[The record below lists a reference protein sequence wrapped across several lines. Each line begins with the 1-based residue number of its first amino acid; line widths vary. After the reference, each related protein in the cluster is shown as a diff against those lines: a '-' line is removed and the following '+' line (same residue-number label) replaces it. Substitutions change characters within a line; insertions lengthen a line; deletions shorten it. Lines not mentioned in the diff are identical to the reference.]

1 MKIKTLNL
9 LAFGKFIDK
18 TIEIDDGFNLIFG
31 GNEAGKSTVQ
41 HFIEGM
47 LFGFYK
53 PYRKKRT
60 YNENYYHYKPRH
72 SDKYYGSMIMEDDNG
87 KEIRIERDFLKTR
100 DGVRIFNNI
109 TGEEITQTYPY
120 DHVTKQYL
128 PLGYGS
134 VNSVVYNNTVN
145 FKQMASRSDDD
156 LAKEVNNRLVDLVT
170 DNSDDISVNGVLDYL
185 KSKKEAVG
193 TFGKSKSNYGMA
205 VRERN
210 NLRGILKDTEE
221 IYQKVNCNQKRIQQY
236 EKKIER
242 LNQVRAKQAKEMGQK
257 KQAALDKQ
265 KAAIA
270 QTKDR
275 IEQIKNDNAALH
287 QKLDD
292 LLYQY
297 GSFDQELFS
306 HLQFLKS
313 SMEGLIQRIEK
324 LTEQIG
330 ALESEKDETQ
340 KRLNHMDR
348 NLKGL
353 TRQQLEDDYKEYRI
367 AKSNGDLYNQEQD
380 QWESHLER
388 QHQSEDWIDLQRFSI
403 KPLLALMIAG
413 ILLIALSFLNPAQ
426 FMAFA
431 VQVIICT
438 FGLVLFLTGFIVIII
453 RKNDFKSVA
462 LPANE
467 GRENLDGMDTEDVL
481 ASDEDNHWRSSLE
494 IMKAYGQSNEAD
506 FEKMVLK
513 LHNIFKRYESLQQES
528 DRCQMKIDSVNE
540 EKKALSEE
548 KESYQGEIEERLDSL
563 GFKSLEDYGEIS
575 KHLGEIEKLRA
586 EIAANNKLYDELSG
600 NDYIIALPNDAD
612 DNVIIPEEQ
621 KRIHTKGTVEALE
634 HEKAILLGENTSMM
648 NGVGN
653 PVAIREQI
661 EGLDHQIENYEM
673 ELRACDMA
681 ESFFNNFKKETHY
694 EQATNLNER
703 IGTILDGITHKYHQ
717 VKVDDALQ
725 VKVVNPENNDLL
737 GIEQLSGGTID
748 QIYFALRFG
757 VRDIVD
763 RNQTLPFILDDPFVQ
778 YDDQRKNAAIQFLYK
793 SSEENQ
799 ILLFTCSGDE
809 KRMMDDNQLTYTGI
823 GL

>member
-1 MKIKTLNL
+1 
-9 LAFGKFIDK
+9 
-18 TIEIDDGFNLIFG
+18 
-31 GNEAGKSTVQ
+31 
-41 HFIEGM
+41 
-47 LFGFYK
+47 
-53 PYRKKRT
+53 
-60 YNENYYHYKPRH
+60 
-72 SDKYYGSMIMEDDNG
+72 
-87 KEIRIERDFLKTR
+87 
-100 DGVRIFNNI
+100 
-109 TGEEITQTYPY
+109 
-120 DHVTKQYL
+120 
-128 PLGYGS
+128 
-134 VNSVVYNNTVN
+134 
-145 FKQMASRSDDD
+145 
-156 LAKEVNNRLVDLVT
+156 
-170 DNSDDISVNGVLDYL
+170 
-185 KSKKEAVG
+185 
-193 TFGKSKSNYGMA
+193 MA

-313 SMEGLIQRIEK
+313 SMTQRIEK

-330 ALESEKDETQ
+330 ALESDKDETQ

-453 RKNDFKSVA
+453 RKNDFQNVA
-462 LPANE
+462 LPAN
-467 GRENLDGMDTEDVL
+467 GGHENMDSMDAEDIL
-481 ASDEDNHWRSSLE
+481 ASDGDNHWRSSLE
-494 IMKAYGQSNEAD
+494 IMKAYGQSNETD

-528 DRCQMKIDSVNE
+528 DRYQMKIDSVNE

-634 HEKAILLGENTSMM
+634 HEKAILQGENTSMM

-661 EGLDHQIENYEM
+661 EGLDHQIENYET

-694 EQATNLNER
+694 EQATNLNEK
-703 IGTILDGITHKYHQ
+703 IGTILDRITHKYHQ

-763 RNQTLPFILDDPFVQ
+763 RNQSLPFILDDPFVQ
-778 YDDQRKNAAIQFLYK
+778 YDDQRKNSAIQFLYK
-793 SSEENQ
+793 SSEDNQ